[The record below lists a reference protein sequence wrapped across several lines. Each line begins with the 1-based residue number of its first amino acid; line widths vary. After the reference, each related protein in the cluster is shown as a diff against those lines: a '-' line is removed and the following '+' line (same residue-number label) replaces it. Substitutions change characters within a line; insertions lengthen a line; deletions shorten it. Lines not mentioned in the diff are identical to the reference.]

1 MSGVTIKAEVDSA
14 DLKRAMKGLEGV
26 ESKAPRMFRN
36 AVNRAATQTMKQ
48 LRKGRGGYVVKA
60 KAFNAAVEVKRANAE
75 HMTATIKSRDKPHS
89 LSDGDYY
96 KVSASK
102 KHGLR
107 AKVRKGAFK
116 PLTTSDGRKAFYA
129 GVQTGHDGVT
139 HWDVFQRKGEE
150 RLPIKKLAGPGVSKM
165 VKAIFK
171 GDHGEE
177 RLDPF
182 IQKTLHEEIAAEI
195 AKVKGARK

>member
-1 MSGVTIKAEVDSA
+1 M
-14 DLKRAMKGLEGV
+14 
-26 ESKAPRMFRN
+26 
-36 AVNRAATQTMKQ
+36 
-48 LRKGRGGYVVKA
+48 
-60 KAFNAAVEVKRANAE
+60 
-75 HMTATIKSRDKPHS
+75 
-89 LSDGDYY
+89 
-96 KVSASK
+96 
-102 KHGLR
+102 
-107 AKVRKGAFK
+107 
-116 PLTTSDGRKAFYA
+116 
-129 GVQTGHDGVT
+129 T

>member
-1 MSGVTIKAEVDSA
+1 MSGVTMRVEVDPA
-14 DLKRAMKGLEGV
+14 DLERAMKGLEGV
-26 ESKAPRMFRN
+26 EAKAPRMFRN
-36 AVNRAATQTMKQ
+36 AVNRAATQTMRQ
-48 LRKGRGGYVVKA
+48 IRKGRGGYVIKA

-75 HMTATIKSRDKPHS
+75 HMTATIRARDKPHG
-89 LSDGDYY
+89 LGDGDYY

-102 KHGLR
+102 RHGLQ
-107 AKVRKGAFK
+107 AKVRKGALK

-129 GVQTGHDGVT
+129 GVQTGHVGVT
-139 HWDVFQRKGEE
+139 HWDVFQRKGKE

-182 IQKTLHEEIAAEI
+182 VQKTLHEEIMAEI

>member
-89 LSDGDYY
+89 LSDGGYY

-102 KHGLR
+102 NMGCGRKC
-107 AKVRKGAFK
+107 AKARLSRSQPATDERRSMRAFK
-116 PLTTSDGRKAFYA
+116 RGTPA
-129 GVQTGHDGVT
+129 
-139 HWDVFQRKGEE
+139 
-150 RLPIKKLAGPGVSKM
+150 
-165 VKAIFK
+165 
-171 GDHGEE
+171 
-177 RLDPF
+177 
-182 IQKTLHEEIAAEI
+182 
-195 AKVKGARK
+195 

>member
-1 MSGVTIKAEVDSA
+1 MSGVTIRVEVDPV
-14 DLKRAMKGLEGV
+14 DLKRAMKGLGGM

-36 AVNRAATQTMKQ
+36 AVNRTATQTMKQ
-48 LRKGRGGYVVKA
+48 IRKGRGGYVVKA
-60 KAFNAAVEVKRANAE
+60 KAFNAATEVKRANAE
-75 HMTATIKSRDKPHS
+75 RMTATIKSRDKPHS
-89 LSDGDYY
+89 LGDGNYY

-107 AKVRKGAFK
+107 AKVRKGALK
-116 PLTTSDGRKAFYA
+116 QLTTSDGRKAFYA
-129 GVQTGHDGVT
+129 GVQTGHAGVT

-182 IQKTLHEEIAAEI
+182 IQKTLHEEIATEI
-195 AKVKGARK
+195 AKIKGARK